1 MDMTGLEII
10 LLCILTVVS
19 TALGVV
25 IWKQRLAY
33 NALEQKTQEV
43 LAALIQ
49 KLRSQEMWIQQYQ
62 NEEEDIYETL
72 H

>member
-1 MDMTGLEII
+1 MTGLEIT
-10 LLCILTVVS
+10 LLCILMVVS
-19 TALGVV
+19 TASAVV
-25 IWKQRLAY
+25 IWKQRVDY

-43 LAALIQ
+43 LAALIE

-62 NEEEDIYETL
+62 NEEEDFYETL

>member
-1 MDMTGLEII
+1 MTGLEII
-10 LLCILTVVS
+10 LLCILTAVS
-19 TALGVV
+19 TASGVV

-33 NALEQKTQEV
+33 NALEMKTQEV
-43 LAALIQ
+43 LAALIT

-62 NEEEDIYETL
+62 NEEEDFYETL